1 MKNYLYVF
9 IGGAAGGLLRVMT
22 IRAEN
27 LFNLAGLDLTVLL
40 INLTGAFLLGL
51 FVVGASRLKTLTPGL
66 HLCVVVGLFG
76 SLTTFSTLA
85 MEVAVLFE
93 SGNLSGLAL
102 YLFLSF
108 AIGLGVA
115 ELGYRL
121 GAETARVGI
130 GRHLPA
136 MGNGRLTVESIP
148 IVAEETEED

>member
-9 IGGAAGGLLRVMT
+9 IGGAVGGLLRVMT
-22 IRAEN
+22 VKAED
-27 LFNLAGLDLTVLL
+27 LFDFAGLDLTVLL

-51 FVVGASRLKTLTPGL
+51 FVAGASRLKTISPSL
-66 HLCVVVGLFG
+66 HLCIAVGLFG

-85 MEVAVLFE
+85 MEAAALFE

-115 ELGYRL
+115 ELGFRL
-121 GAETARVGI
+121 GAETVATGI
-130 GRHLPA
+130 ERRMSA
-136 MGNGRLTVESIP
+136 MVSRRMLVETIP
-148 IVAEETEED
+148 VAADETEED